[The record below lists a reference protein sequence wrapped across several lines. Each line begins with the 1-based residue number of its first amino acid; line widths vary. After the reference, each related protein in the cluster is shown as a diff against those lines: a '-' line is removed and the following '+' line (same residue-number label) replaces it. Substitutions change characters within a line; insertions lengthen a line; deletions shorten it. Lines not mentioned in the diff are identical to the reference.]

1 MLAPRSADQSQRT
14 YRVLVLEDDRFFQE
28 AIKKGVSMIL
38 PGAVVEVCAT
48 TNQAIEQVNTTT
60 APYALAIVDLTLPD
74 TNGINLIRMISQTH
88 PKTPIMVLSVSND
101 ERRVLEAVRAGAIGY
116 VVKGDISLSIT
127 KAIDQILSGLHPISP
142 TLAGYFLRLAGRET
156 PHSSDAPIARLTPRE
171 IDLLRE
177 FAMGKSYR
185 EAAEAMNIS
194 VTTVRTHTG
203 NLYRKLG
210 VKSGL
215 RAVSLAKEHG
225 LI

>member
-1 MLAPRSADQSQRT
+1 MLAPRTTSLASPT
-14 YRVLVLEDDRFFQE
+14 HRVLVLEDDRFFQE
-28 AIKKGVSMIL
+28 AIKKGLSMVL
-38 PGAVVEVCAT
+38 PGATADVCTAT
-48 TNQAIEQVNTTT
+48 SHAIERVTT
-60 APYALAIVDLTLPD
+60 AEHPYLLAIVDLELPD
-74 TNGINLIRMISQTH
+74 ANGIGLIRTIAQTY
-88 PKTPIMVLSVSND
+88 PKTPIMVLSVSSD

-142 TLAGYFLRLAGRET
+142 ALAGYFLRLAGRET
-156 PHSSDAPIARLTPRE
+156 PHSGDAPIARLTPRE

-185 EAAEAMNIS
+185 EAAQAMNIS
-194 VTTVRTHTG
+194 ITTVRTHTG

-215 RAVSLAKEHG
+215 RAVSVAKEHG
-225 LI
+225 II

>member
-1 MLAPRSADQSQRT
+1 MLAPRSTPLTSPT
-14 YRVLVLEDDRFFQE
+14 HRVLILEDDRFFQE
-28 AIKKGVSMIL
+28 AIKKGLSMVL
-38 PGAVVEVCAT
+38 PDAIADVCT
-48 TNQAIEQVNTTT
+48 TTSQAIERVTNAAQ
-60 APYALAIVDLTLPD
+60 PYLLAIVDLTLPD
-74 TNGINLIRMISQTH
+74 SNGINLIRLVSRSH
-88 PKTPIMVLSVSND
+88 PKTAVMVLSVSSD

-142 TLAGYFLRLAGRET
+142 ALAGYFLRLAGRET
-156 PHSSDAPIARLTPRE
+156 LHAGDAPMVRLTPRE

-215 RAVSLAKEHG
+215 RAVSIAKEHG